1 MDIEQNLK
9 KLYRQAKWAR
19 QTYRAVKESKKCA
32 LSPSYYPEL
41 QRKSENERIKENR
54 EWAQKYGE
62 PNKFYNL
69 YGLDLVGGNSADE
82 YMDYWHFMTSRD
94 EANRIG
100 KVDSQVVL
108 LRDKYLFYKY
118 MKSQNLPV
126 PEVFAIYK
134 DGILYDDDEL
144 REITWAALED
154 RNDYFVKAIDGE
166 CASYVK
172 HINNYEQLLVEKR
185 IFAHGA
191 YIFQERVH
199 QSAGMNVLNPSA
211 INTYRIVTIN
221 KNGVPYVL
229 TSLLRVG
236 TEKTGNVDNWAAGGL
251 AIGLQENG
259 FLKKYGYYKP
269 VFGLKTD
276 IHPDTNVV
284 FEQFK
289 APGYQ
294 EALNL
299 ACDAH
304 KAFYGVRAIG
314 WDIAISESGPVFI
327 EGNDNW
333 EISLNQATDRPLRKD
348 WEEAIR

>member
-1 MDIEQNLK
+1 M
-9 KLYRQAKWAR
+9 
-19 QTYRAVKESKKCA
+19 C
-32 LSPSYYPEL
+32 
-41 QRKSENERIKENR
+41 
-54 EWAQKYGE
+54 G
-62 PNKFYNL
+62 
-69 YGLDLVGGNSADE
+69 GGNSADE
-82 YMDYWHFMTSRD
+82 YMDYLHFMTSRN

-118 MKSQNLPV
+118 IKTQNLPV
-126 PEVFAIYK
+126 PEVFAVYK
-134 DGILYDDDEL
+134 DGILYNNEL
-144 REITWAALED
+144 REINWSDLED
-154 RNDYFVKAIDGE
+154 KKDYFVKAIDGE

-172 HINNYEQLLVEKR
+172 HINNYEQLMVEKR
-185 IFAHGA
+185 ELGRAA
-191 YIFQERVH
+191 YIFQERII
-199 QSAGMNVLNPSA
+199 QSAEMNVLNPSA

-221 KNGVPYVL
+221 KNGTPYVL

-236 TEKTGNVDNWAAGGL
+236 TKKTGNVDNWAAGGL
-251 AIGLQENG
+251 AIGLQDSG

-269 VFGLKTD
+269 IFGLKTD

-284 FEQFK
+284 FEEFK

-294 EALNL
+294 EALKL

-304 KAFYGVRAIG
+304 RMFYGVRAIG

-333 EISLNQATDRPLRKD
+333 EISLNQACDRPLRHD
-348 WEEAIR
+348 WEEAMR